1 VALGVLGALVAVPAP
16 AGATTTP
23 RTARVVSV
31 AQDPKFGPI
40 LVAGRTVYTV
50 TPSRKACSTTCQK
63 VWHPVLLPHGVK
75 HATAGMG
82 VDAAKL
88 GTVAAAHHAR
98 QITYAGKRLYW
109 FAKDTAPGQAHT
121 MTTTKWG
128 TWSTVAVAGSAP
140 TTAPPATDAPTT
152 APPATAAPTTE
163 APETQP
169 PATEAPATEPPA
181 TQAPATSPPETRPP
195 ATTTPGTGG
204 VAF

>member
-1 VALGVLGALVAVPAP
+1 VALGVLGALLAAPAP

-23 RTARVVSV
+23 RTARVVSI

-63 VWHPVLLPHGVK
+63 IWRPVLLPHGVK
-75 HATAGMG
+75 QATAGMG
-82 VDAAKL
+82 VDGTKL
-88 GTVAAAHHAR
+88 GTAAAAHHAR

-109 FAKDTAPGQAHT
+109 FAKDTAPGQAHA

-128 TWSTVAVAGSAP
+128 TWSTVAVAASAAT

-152 APPATAAPTTE
+152 APPATAAPETE
-163 APETQP
+163 A

-181 TQAPATSPPETRPP
+181 TQPPATSPPETRPP
-195 ATTTPGTGG
+195 STTTPGTGG